1 MCYYAKENLH
11 TISVTVMIIGYFR
24 PQDAARA
31 LKKLITN
38 NVGKSNIA
46 IMYTL
51 TVSAVLCSASTED
64 CRNTLVIMPSL
75 INKGYK

>member
-1 MCYYAKENLH
+1 
-11 TISVTVMIIGYFR
+11 MIIGLDIGYYR

-46 IMYTL
+46 IMYAL
-51 TVSAVLCSASTED
+51 TVSIVLFYYYMPFFSIDFMSAV
-64 CRNTLVIMPSL
+64 SL
-75 INKGYK
+75 